1 MPPVSIRI
9 LMRPELGR
17 VVSGRRHLRGGR
29 DLDLVVVEAAAK
41 VDGAVDDCMSD
52 EPDRGLF
59 LLPLLLLRLLLV
71 LGPDLAL
78 LPSSGLL
85 LASLIGLFMIV
96 VCFYD
101 CFALRLE
108 RYAALL

>member
-1 MPPVSIRI
+1 MEV
-9 LMRPELGR
+9 
-17 VVSGRRHLRGGR
+17 
-29 DLDLVVVEAAAK
+29 AAASK
-41 VDGAVDDCMSD
+41 VDGAEVTVEDCD
-52 EPDRGLF
+52 GLEEEPGRGLF
-59 LLPLLLLRLLLV
+59 LLPLLLLLLL
-71 LGPDLAL
+71 LLLAL
-78 LPSSGLL
+78 LPSSGLF